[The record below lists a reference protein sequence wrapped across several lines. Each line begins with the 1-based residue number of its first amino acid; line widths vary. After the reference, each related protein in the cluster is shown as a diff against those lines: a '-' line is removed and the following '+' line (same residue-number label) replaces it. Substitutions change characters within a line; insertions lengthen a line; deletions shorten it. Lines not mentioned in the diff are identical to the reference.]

1 MNLFTIAAPESHAVL
16 PKLGQKAKRDGIAP
30 SLSWLLYAQV
40 SAAVRVP
47 ALIAPAVRMLT
58 SA

>member
-16 PKLGQKAKRDGIAP
+16 PKLGQKAEEGWHRAIPLMVAYSSD
-30 SLSWLLYAQV
+30 

-47 ALIAPAVRMLT
+47 ALIVAAARMLT